1 MKKFFNEFKAFALK
15 GNVMDLAVGVIIG
28 AAFQSIVTSLTNDI
42 LNPLLGIAFSTDFS
56 NVVLPLPNNADPLR
70 LGAFIS
76 AVLNFVIMAFVLF
89 CIVKAFNKIK
99 AAASDANNAKL
110 TREERKEMIAM
121 GLNFRH
127 IADIKKYRAKKAEEK
142 SKAEAEAAE
151 KEAAL
156 AAEKAAAERAA
167 NPTAEDLLKE
177 ILSVLKEGKDVSG
190 KN

>member
-28 AAFQSIVTSLTNDI
+28 AAFQSIVTSLTNDV

-89 CIVKAFNKIK
+89 CIVKAMNRLLALGRPKK
-99 AAASDANNAKL
+99 EEAPAAPKGPTQEQL
-110 TREERKEMIAM
+110 
-121 GLNFRH
+121 L
-127 IADIKKYRAKKAEEK
+127 ADILTELRAQNDR
-142 SKAEAEAAE
+142 
-151 KEAAL
+151 EAAL
-156 AAEKAAAERAA
+156 TK
-167 NPTAEDLLKE
+167 
-177 ILSVLKEGKDVSG
+177 
-190 KN
+190 

>member
-28 AAFQSIVTSLTNDI
+28 AAFQNIVTSLTNDV

-89 CIVKAFNKIK
+89 CIVKAMNRLLALGRPKKEEAPAAPKGPTQEQLLADILTELLAQHDR
-99 AAASDANNAKL
+99 AAAL
-110 TREERKEMIAM
+110 TK
-121 GLNFRH
+121 
-127 IADIKKYRAKKAEEK
+127 
-142 SKAEAEAAE
+142 
-151 KEAAL
+151 
-156 AAEKAAAERAA
+156 
-167 NPTAEDLLKE
+167 
-177 ILSVLKEGKDVSG
+177 
-190 KN
+190 

>member
-28 AAFQSIVTSLTNDI
+28 AAFQNIVTSLTNDV

-89 CIVKAFNKIK
+89 CIVKAMNRLLALGRPKK
-99 AAASDANNAKL
+99 EEAPAAPKGPTQEQL
-110 TREERKEMIAM
+110 
-121 GLNFRH
+121 L
-127 IADIKKYRAKKAEEK
+127 ADILTELRAQNDR
-142 SKAEAEAAE
+142 
-151 KEAAL
+151 EAAL
-156 AAEKAAAERAA
+156 TK
-167 NPTAEDLLKE
+167 
-177 ILSVLKEGKDVSG
+177 
-190 KN
+190 

>member
-28 AAFQSIVTSLTNDI
+28 AAFQNIVTSLTNDV

-89 CIVKAFNKIK
+89 CIVKAMNRLLALGRPKK
-99 AAASDANNAKL
+99 EEAPAAPKGPTQEQL
-110 TREERKEMIAM
+110 
-121 GLNFRH
+121 L
-127 IADIKKYRAKKAEEK
+127 ADILTELRAQNDQ
-142 SKAEAEAAE
+142 
-151 KEAAL
+151 EAAL
-156 AAEKAAAERAA
+156 TK
-167 NPTAEDLLKE
+167 
-177 ILSVLKEGKDVSG
+177 
-190 KN
+190 

>member
-28 AAFQSIVTSLTNDI
+28 AAFQNIVTSLTNDV

-89 CIVKAFNKIK
+89 CIVKAMNRLLALGHPKK
-99 AAASDANNAKL
+99 EEAPAAPKGPTQEQL
-110 TREERKEMIAM
+110 
-121 GLNFRH
+121 L
-127 IADIKKYRAKKAEEK
+127 ADILTELRAQNDRET
-142 SKAEAEAAE
+142 
-151 KEAAL
+151 AL
-156 AAEKAAAERAA
+156 TK
-167 NPTAEDLLKE
+167 
-177 ILSVLKEGKDVSG
+177 
-190 KN
+190 

>member
-28 AAFQSIVTSLTNDI
+28 AAFQNIVTSLTNDV

-89 CIVKAFNKIK
+89 CIVKAMNRLLALGRPKK
-99 AAASDANNAKL
+99 EEAPAAPKGPTQEQL
-110 TREERKEMIAM
+110 
-121 GLNFRH
+121 L
-127 IADIKKYRAKKAEEK
+127 ADILTELRAQNDR
-142 SKAEAEAAE
+142 EAAIT
-151 KEAAL
+151 K
-156 AAEKAAAERAA
+156 
-167 NPTAEDLLKE
+167 
-177 ILSVLKEGKDVSG
+177 
-190 KN
+190 

>member
-28 AAFQSIVTSLTNDI
+28 AAFQNIVTSLTNDV

-89 CIVKAFNKIK
+89 CIVKAMNRLMALGRPKK
-99 AAASDANNAKL
+99 EEAPAAPKGPTQEQL
-110 TREERKEMIAM
+110 
-121 GLNFRH
+121 L
-127 IADIKKYRAKKAEEK
+127 ADILTELRAQNDR
-142 SKAEAEAAE
+142 
-151 KEAAL
+151 EAAL
-156 AAEKAAAERAA
+156 TK
-167 NPTAEDLLKE
+167 
-177 ILSVLKEGKDVSG
+177 
-190 KN
+190 

>member
-28 AAFQSIVTSLTNDI
+28 AAFQNIVTSLTNDV

-89 CIVKAFNKIK
+89 CIVKAMNRLLALGRPKK
-99 AAASDANNAKL
+99 EEAPAAPKGPTQEQL
-110 TREERKEMIAM
+110 
-121 GLNFRH
+121 L
-127 IADIKKYRAKKAEEK
+127 ADILTELRAQNDRETV
-142 SKAEAEAAE
+142 
-151 KEAAL
+151 L
-156 AAEKAAAERAA
+156 AK
-167 NPTAEDLLKE
+167 
-177 ILSVLKEGKDVSG
+177 
-190 KN
+190 

>member
-28 AAFQSIVTSLTNDI
+28 AAFQNIVTSLTNDV

-89 CIVKAFNKIK
+89 CIVKAMNHLLALGRPKK
-99 AAASDANNAKL
+99 EEAPAAPKGPTQEQL
-110 TREERKEMIAM
+110 
-121 GLNFRH
+121 L
-127 IADIKKYRAKKAEEK
+127 ADILTELRAQNDR
-142 SKAEAEAAE
+142 
-151 KEAAL
+151 EAAL
-156 AAEKAAAERAA
+156 TK
-167 NPTAEDLLKE
+167 
-177 ILSVLKEGKDVSG
+177 
-190 KN
+190 

>member
-28 AAFQSIVTSLTNDI
+28 AAFQNIVTSLTNDV

-89 CIVKAFNKIK
+89 CIVKAMNRLLALGRPKK
-99 AAASDANNAKL
+99 
-110 TREERKEMIAM
+110 EEAPAGPKGPTQEQ
-121 GLNFRH
+121 LL
-127 IADIKKYRAKKAEEK
+127 ADILTELRAQNDR
-142 SKAEAEAAE
+142 
-151 KEAAL
+151 EAAL
-156 AAEKAAAERAA
+156 TK
-167 NPTAEDLLKE
+167 
-177 ILSVLKEGKDVSG
+177 
-190 KN
+190 

>member
-28 AAFQSIVTSLTNDI
+28 AAFQNIVTSLTNDV

-89 CIVKAFNKIK
+89 CIVKAMNRLLALGRPKK
-99 AAASDANNAKL
+99 EEAPAAPKGPTQEQL
-110 TREERKEMIAM
+110 
-121 GLNFRH
+121 L
-127 IADIKKYRAKKAEEK
+127 ADILTELRAQNDRE
-142 SKAEAEAAE
+142 
-151 KEAAL
+151 
-156 AAEKAAAERAA
+156 
-167 NPTAEDLLKE
+167 T
-177 ILSVLKEGKDVSG
+177 VLTK
-190 KN
+190 

>member
-28 AAFQSIVTSLTNDI
+28 AAFQNIVTSLTNDV

-89 CIVKAFNKIK
+89 CIVKAMNRLL
-99 AAASDANNAKL
+99 AL
-110 TREERKEMIAM
+110 GRPRKEEAPAAPK
-121 GLNFRH
+121 GPTQEQLL
-127 IADIKKYRAKKAEEK
+127 ADILTELRAQNDR
-142 SKAEAEAAE
+142 
-151 KEAAL
+151 EAAL
-156 AAEKAAAERAA
+156 TK
-167 NPTAEDLLKE
+167 
-177 ILSVLKEGKDVSG
+177 
-190 KN
+190 

>member
-28 AAFQSIVTSLTNDI
+28 AAFQNIVTSLTNDV

-89 CIVKAFNKIK
+89 CIVKAMNRLLALGRLKK
-99 AAASDANNAKL
+99 EEALAAPKGPTQEQL
-110 TREERKEMIAM
+110 
-121 GLNFRH
+121 L
-127 IADIKKYRAKKAEEK
+127 ADILTELRAQNDR
-142 SKAEAEAAE
+142 
-151 KEAAL
+151 EAAL
-156 AAEKAAAERAA
+156 TK
-167 NPTAEDLLKE
+167 
-177 ILSVLKEGKDVSG
+177 
-190 KN
+190 

>member
-28 AAFQSIVTSLTNDI
+28 AAFQNIVTSLTNDV

-89 CIVKAFNKIK
+89 CIVKAMNRLLALGRPKK
-99 AAASDANNAKL
+99 EEAPAAPKGPTQEQL
-110 TREERKEMIAM
+110 
-121 GLNFRH
+121 L
-127 IADIKKYRAKKAEEK
+127 ADIMTELRAQNDR
-142 SKAEAEAAE
+142 
-151 KEAAL
+151 EAAL
-156 AAEKAAAERAA
+156 TK
-167 NPTAEDLLKE
+167 
-177 ILSVLKEGKDVSG
+177 
-190 KN
+190 